1 MNWTLGNIL
10 MNVRRKHINV
20 RCHLRLKNFLFY
32 LKNID
37 YSTRLSP
44 AYRKKCQAVLK
55 NIICQIIIIIIKTII
70 IIVIPRGGSSPT
82 NALSTVYYYKKSSRF

>member
-1 MNWTLGNIL
+1 

-55 NIICQIIIIIIKTII
+55 NIICQIIIIIIIITII

>member
-1 MNWTLGNIL
+1 

-20 RCHLRLKNFLFY
+20 RYHLRPKNFLFY

-44 AYRKKCQAVLK
+44 AYRMKCQAVLK
-55 NIICQIIIIIIKTII
+55 NIICQITIMIIIIIIIIIIITII
-70 IIVIPRGGSSPT
+70 ITVIPGGGSSPT

>member
-1 MNWTLGNIL
+1 

-55 NIICQIIIIIIKTII
+55 NIICQIIIIIIITII
-70 IIVIPRGGSSPT
+70 IIVIPRDGSSPT

>member
-1 MNWTLGNIL
+1 

-20 RCHLRLKNFLFY
+20 RYHLRPKNFLFY

-44 AYRKKCQAVLK
+44 AYRMKGQAVLK
-55 NIICQIIIIIIKTII
+55 NIICQIIIIITII

>member
-1 MNWTLGNIL
+1 

-20 RCHLRLKNFLFY
+20 RYHLRPKNFLFY

-37 YSTRLSP
+37 YSTTLSP
-44 AYRKKCQAVLK
+44 AYRMKCQAVLK
-55 NIICQIIIIIIKTII
+55 NIICQITIIVIIIIIIIIITII
-70 IIVIPRGGSSPT
+70 IIVIPGGGSSPT

>member
-1 MNWTLGNIL
+1 

-37 YSTRLSP
+37 YSSRLSP

-55 NIICQIIIIIIKTII
+55 NIICQIIIIIIITII